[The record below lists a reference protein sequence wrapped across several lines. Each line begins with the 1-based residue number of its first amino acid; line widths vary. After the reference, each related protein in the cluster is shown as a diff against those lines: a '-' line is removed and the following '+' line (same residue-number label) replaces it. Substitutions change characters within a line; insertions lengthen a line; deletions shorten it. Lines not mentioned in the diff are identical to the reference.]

1 MKKVLLILLLIT
13 SVAFAKKP
21 IGMASG
27 DRVPPTNVHTVQ
39 EVVNGRSMSLIYSGA
54 SNIKGSSASVT
65 TSWMHTGWTDAD
77 GVKAEAVSGI
87 LASRFDAT
95 TFTLTVNLD
104 TFNVGDSTGLWKAR
118 FETAIDTAKDKTWNA
133 DRTNF
138 FIDPGNPDSA
148 FYGQWL
154 FDDIEPLVDD
164 TENDTITWAFPL
176 RVLHPGWI
184 RFVFEST
191 TFPTSTKD
199 TVIVNW
205 TLVCKNGG

>member
-27 DRVPPTNVHTVQ
+27 DRVPPTNEHSVT
-39 EVVNGRSMSLIYSGA
+39 EVENGRAMSLIYSGA
-54 SNIKGSSASVT
+54 STLGATGASVT

-77 GVKAEAVSGI
+77 GVKAEAVSGL

-95 TFTLTVNLD
+95 TFTLLIELSSG
-104 TFNVGDSTGLWKAR
+104 GDSVGLASAR
-118 FETAIDTAKDKTWNA
+118 FETAIDTSANEVWNA
-133 DRTNF
+133 DKTNLF
-138 FIDPGNPDSA
+138 LQDGNADSS

-154 FDDIEPLVDD
+154 FEEITADSISVSQSD
-164 TENDTITWAFPL
+164 TLTFSYPL

-184 RFVFEST
+184 RVVYTAPSDFE
-191 TFPTSTKD
+191 D
-199 TVIVNW
+199 TQTVNW
-205 TLVCKNGG
+205 SLICKNGG